1 MVCVCIC
8 GLCVFGGGWYRFT
21 HAYESQKRAPDILF
35 YQSPLY
41 SYDAGSPAKPG
52 AGLTARRPQDPLVF
66 ALHNDGVT
74 SMCSHAQFFV
84 WVLGTGIQ
92 AITLYRK
99 SPYPLSHLLSPSEV
113 F

>member
-1 MVCVCIC
+1 MHP
-8 GLCVFGGGWYRFT
+8 GT
-21 HAYESQKRAPDILF
+21 YESQKRAPDILF

-74 SMCSHAQFFV
+74 STVGHACLLL
-84 WVLGTGIQ
+84 WVLN
-92 AITLYRK
+92 
-99 SPYPLSHLLSPSEV
+99 SDVLLP
-113 F
+113 